1 MILKYPIHDG
11 DFVTLRRHTYNNN
24 SLFVLCKKLLR
35 DVQLCIVKIQKWLT
49 IRYLYNVGTILV
61 FYKGACS
68 RIPTIWQNGI
78 RVHPT
83 DTLFDWNHFHFTRP
97 WLQSVILITTM
108 TCRCGVP
115 CSEGARRG
123 SPRCWWAATPGLP
136 SGGPRTPRPPS
147 DNSSQPVWPSQ
158 S

>member
-68 RIPTIWQNGI
+68 RIPTIRQIGI

-83 DTLFDWNHFHFTRP
+83 DT
-97 WLQSVILITTM
+97 IT
-108 TCRCGVP
+108 
-115 CSEGARRG
+115 
-123 SPRCWWAATPGLP
+123 
-136 SGGPRTPRPPS
+136 
-147 DNSSQPVWPSQ
+147 
-158 S
+158 